1 MTPGF
6 IDLSFVNRG
15 YEKCSPLMLPK
26 AFSLY
31 HYFRN
36 EAERLDDISN
46 PYNIYT
52 NKFPDDFTTMM
63 SQMKERFDKGD
74 KQVRMYL
81 RLLRRGEMNF
91 YEGSTNETV
100 EGTSEEISTN

>member
-31 HYFRN
+31 HFFRN
-36 EAERLDDISN
+36 EAERLDEISN

-52 NKFPDDFTTMM
+52 NRFPDELTNMM
-63 SQMKERFDKGD
+63 SQMNERFDKGE

-81 RLLRRGEMNF
+81 RMLRRGEMYF
-91 YEGSTNETV
+91 YDRLNKETI
-100 EGTSEEISTN
+100 EETSEEISTN